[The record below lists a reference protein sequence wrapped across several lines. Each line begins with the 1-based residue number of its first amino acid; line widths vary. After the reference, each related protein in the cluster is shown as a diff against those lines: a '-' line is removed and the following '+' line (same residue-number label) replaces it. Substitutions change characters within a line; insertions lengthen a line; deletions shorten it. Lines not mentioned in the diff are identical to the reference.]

1 MTRVITYGTFDLFHD
16 GHRRILERA
25 RELGDHLVVGV
36 TSDAFDE
43 SRGKLDVTQSVV
55 ERIENVRRSGLADEI
70 IVEEY
75 QGQKIRD
82 IVERDIDIFTVGS
95 DWIGKFDYLGEYC
108 EVVYLERTRGVSSTE
123 LRAEGLGIQRIGI
136 VGTGRIARR
145 FVAEAR
151 YVSGVTVDSV
161 FSPNHAVAKDFV
173 DEFDLRRAADSFD
186 DLIADVDAVYIASP
200 HGTHVDYT
208 RRAID
213 AGVHVLCEKP
223 VALRA
228 DDAAALYA
236 EARARGV
243 VLLEALK
250 TAQAPGFRRLIT
262 LARSGTIG
270 TIRSVDAT
278 FTKLV
283 DGGREYQAPDGGAI
297 SELASYNLLA
307 IVKLLGSDY
316 VDLRATKLV
325 PGDDGVETFAR
336 IDLTYAHAT
345 ASCRVGIGAKSEGSL
360 VVTGEKGYIYVP
372 APWWLTSY
380 FEERF
385 EDSRRKRR
393 HYYRFDGDGL
403 RYEIS
408 EFLHLIR
415 QSRSESFHLTSD
427 ESVAIAR
434 MIEEARADTSTIIR

>member
-25 RELGDHLVVGV
+25 RALGDHLIVGV
-36 TSDAFDE
+36 TSDAYDE
-43 SRGKLDVTQSVV
+43 SRGKLDVVQSVV
-55 ERIENVRRSGLADEI
+55 DRIENVRRSGLADEI

-82 IVERDIDIFTVGS
+82 IVERNVDVFTVGS
-95 DWIGKFDYLGEYC
+95 DWVGKFDYLGEYC
-108 EVVYLERTRGVSSTE
+108 RVVYLERTRGVSSTE
-123 LRAEGLGIQRIGI
+123 LRAEGVGILRIGI
-136 VGTGRIARR
+136 VGAGRIANR

-161 FSPNHAVAKDFV
+161 FTKSFEHAAQFADRHELRVAH
-173 DEFDLRRAADSFD
+173 ETFDQML
-186 DLIADVDAVYIASP
+186 ADVDAIYVASP

-208 RRAID
+208 RRAIQ

-223 VALRA
+223 MALTST
-228 DDAAALYA
+228 DAAALYA
-236 EARARGV
+236 EAGAANV

-250 TAQAPGFRRLIT
+250 TAQAPGFRRLVT

-270 TIRSVDAT
+270 KIRSVEAT

-283 DGGREYQAPDGGAI
+283 PTGRERQAPDGGAI
-297 SELASYNLLA
+297 SELASYPLLA
-307 IVKLLGSDY
+307 IVKLLGTEFTDI
-316 VDLRATKLV
+316 RATRLI
-325 PGDDGVETFAR
+325 PEDSGVETFAR
-336 IDLTYAHAT
+336 IDLRTDHAV
-345 ASCRVGIGAKSEGSL
+345 ASARVGIGVKAEGDL
-360 VVTGEKGYIYVP
+360 IIAGEQGYLYVP

-385 EDSRRKRR
+385 ESPGATRR
-393 HYYRFDGDGL
+393 HYFRFDGDGL

-408 EFLHLIR
+408 EFIQLIR
-415 QSRSESFHLTSD
+415 QQRSSSHHLTASESI
-427 ESVAIAR
+427 AIAQI
-434 MIEEARADTSTIIR
+434 IETARGDNRAVLS